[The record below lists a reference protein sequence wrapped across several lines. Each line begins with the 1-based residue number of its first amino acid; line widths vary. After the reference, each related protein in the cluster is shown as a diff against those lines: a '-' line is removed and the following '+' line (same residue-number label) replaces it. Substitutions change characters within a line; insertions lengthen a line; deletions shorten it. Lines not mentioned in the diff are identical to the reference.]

1 MDLVAKELG
10 VEQKIVDTPFETIK
24 TGADLNA
31 GKCDVAAAG
40 MTITDERKQSLDFSV
55 PYFDATQAL
64 LAKKGSGITSLD
76 SAKGK
81 KVGSQSATTGE
92 DYVKAAKID
101 PVSFETSDAELNG
114 LKSGQVDVIIQD
126 LPVVSEWLKDKAN
139 ADYEVV
145 ANLDTGEQYGFAVKK
160 DGNDD
165 LLKTIDDVITAA
177 KQDGRYDDAV
187 REVDRRGSRRLTGR
201 LTARRSRLPAAPS
214 PTSAERSSMSTPS
227 ATTPATSAALPPT
240 APTSRLTRRQ
250 RRRLSLGVQYALF
263 VAVVAALAAL
273 ADWSS
278 LRANFAR
285 GDLARE
291 MFPDVLTVALKNT
304 VVYTLT
310 GFGAGLLLGVVL
322 ALMRLSSVP
331 PYRWLAMAYIEVFR
345 GLPAL
350 LIFIFVGV
358 GVPLAFPGTQIP
370 GGTVGKV
377 ALALA
382 LVSAAYMAETVRA
395 GISAVPKGQ
404 REAARSLGMSGS
416 RAMISVVIPQAF
428 RIIVPPLTNEL
439 VLLFKDSSLVLFL
452 GVQLGERELTKFGRD
467 LASTKANITPILVAG
482 LCYLMITVPLS
493 YLARRLEARNAKAT
507 A

>member
-1 MDLVAKELG
+1 MA
-10 VEQKIVDTPFETIK
+10 TSTAPPA
-24 TGADLNA
+24 TGAPA
-31 GKCDVAAAG
+31 G
-40 MTITDERKQSLDFSV
+40 
-55 PYFDATQAL
+55 
-64 LAKKGSGITSLD
+64 
-76 SAKGK
+76 
-81 KVGSQSATTGE
+81 
-92 DYVKAAKID
+92 
-101 PVSFETSDAELNG
+101 
-114 LKSGQVDVIIQD
+114 
-126 LPVVSEWLKDKAN
+126 
-139 ADYEVV
+139 
-145 ANLDTGEQYGFAVKK
+145 
-160 DGNDD
+160 
-165 LLKTIDDVITAA
+165 
-177 KQDGRYDDAV
+177 
-187 REVDRRGSRRLTGR
+187 
-201 LTARRSRLPAAPS
+201 APGG
-214 PTSAERSSMSTPS
+214 
-227 ATTPATSAALPPT
+227 
-240 APTSRLTRRQ
+240 LTRRQ
-250 RRRLSLGVQYALF
+250 RRRVSLGVQYALF
-263 VAVVAALAAL
+263 LAAVVLLATL
-273 ADWSS
+273 ADWGS
-278 LRANFAR
+278 LRENFAR

-291 MFPDVLTVALKNT
+291 MFPEVITIALRNT

-395 GISAVPKGQ
+395 GIQAVPKGQ
-404 REAARSLGMSGS
+404 REAARSLGMSSS
-416 RAMISVVIPQAF
+416 RAMISVIIPQAF

-482 LCYLMITVPLS
+482 LCYLVITIPLS
-493 YLARRLEARNAKAT
+493 YLARRLEARNARAT